1 MDFKFRQ
8 KSKMTDHP
16 VLAQVKLE
24 TKEKVKQHI
33 LTIIELD
40 LIVESLTEKQNVVE
54 RIKDLIR
61 NA

>member
-1 MDFKFRQ
+1 M
-8 KSKMTDHP
+8 SEKMTDHP